1 MAEEVYVR
9 VPRDLA
15 KELDRD
21 GIEELERVRSLDW
34 LAPTA
39 TIAVMLVGAGA
50 DLTTVLLA
58 RDSLAQFANRLF
70 TWARRRSQEAS
81 GSVLTVHIDVKAT
94 GDNSLRRSL
103 DLKFSSTDETPQID
117 TEALLPIL
125 RAAFAGRDTVG

>member
-1 MAEEVYVR
+1 MAEETYVR

-21 GIEELERVRSLDW
+21 GIEELEQVRSLDW

-39 TIAVMLVGAGA
+39 TIAVTLVGAGA

-58 RDSLAQFANRLF
+58 RDSLAQFANRLL
-70 TWARRRSQEAS
+70 TWGRRRSQEVS
-81 GSVLTVHIDVKAT
+81 GSVLTIHIDVKGT
-94 GDNSLRRSL
+94 GDNSSRRSL

-125 RAAFAGRDTVG
+125 RATFADQDTVG